1 MMTGLIPE
9 KQLSRRSFVKGS
21 GALVVGF
28 SAVGAIGAKAAQAAD
43 SPFASNG
50 PPDLGQVD
58 SFVAIHADNTA
69 SIKTGR
75 VEIGQGATTGL
86 LLLAA
91 EELDMDMSQLIFVRH
106 DTNVTP
112 NTGGTFGSSSISSAG
127 PRVRSAAATAKQT
140 LLSMASTQL
149 GVPVSSLSIS
159 KGVVSGG
166 GKSVTYGQLIGD
178 KLFNVP
184 MANQSITPGQAPSKA
199 VSDYK
204 LVGLSTNVPRIDI
217 PAKVTGTYAYVHNVR
232 VPGMLH
238 ARVIRPRGQGVYG
251 GGSATNILSVDV
263 NSIAHLPNVKVVRR
277 NDFLAVVA
285 PKEYDAIQAAA
296 ILKVTYGDPPT
307 ITGSG
312 NLYKS
317 MRDLDSAG
325 QAPAR
330 IGAVTGNV
338 DGALASAATRLQQ
351 TYKYQYNGHMPI
363 GPTCAVADVTANGA
377 IVFANTQDAY
387 TMRSNLRDVL
397 GLPLNNIRVQYWEGS
412 STFGNAP
419 ARHDG
424 GLAAAVASQLA
435 GAPVRLQ
442 FMRWDEHGWDNFG
455 PPQLADLRGAV
466 DASGNIVAY
475 EMTQFMPPGISQTAD
490 NPTRQHVGLPIGPLG
505 LGALDTNNSG
515 AQYQLTNRRVIGKS
529 LPGTAYFKTST
540 MRAPQAPQTCFASE
554 QFIDE
559 LAYAAKMDPYQ
570 FRLQNI
576 NQTDQNRWHDS
587 LVGAA
592 QLANWQPRVANSI
605 KQTGTVRTGRGIG
618 LGTFGGSQAGAVVEI
633 SVNLKTGKITV
644 DKAYS
649 AQVAGLT
656 VYLEGATQQMEGNLV
671 QGSSRALLEEVDFNT
686 KRQTSLDWV
695 TYPIIRFKD
704 SPKVATKIVQR
715 TDLAPSG
722 SGEPPTC
729 PVPAAIANAFFDAT
743 GVRIRQ
749 APMTPALVRA
759 TLKAAGV
766 V

>member
-9 KQLSRRSFVKGS
+9 KQFSRRSLIRGG

-28 SAVGAIGAKAAQAAD
+28 SAAGALGAKAAQAVD
-43 SPFASNG
+43 GPFSSNG

-91 EELDMDMSQLIFVRH
+91 EELDMDMGQLIFVRH
-106 DTNVTP
+106 DTNITP

-140 LLSMASTQL
+140 LLTMASTQL
-149 GVPVSSLSIS
+149 GVPVASLGVA

-184 MANQSITPGQAPSKA
+184 MANQSINPGQAPSKA
-199 VSDYK
+199 VSSYT
-204 LVGLSTNVPRIDI
+204 LVGVSTDVPRIDI
-217 PAKVTGTYAYVHNVR
+217 PAKVVGTYVFVHNVR

-238 ARVIRPRGQGVYG
+238 ARVIRPRGQGSYG
-251 GGSATNILSVDV
+251 GGSATNILEVDPSSV
-263 NSIAHLPNVKVVRR
+263 AHLPGVKVLQRA
-277 NDFLAVVA
+277 DFLAVVA

-296 ILKVTYGDPPT
+296 LLKVTYGDPPT
-307 ITGSG
+307 ISGSG

-330 IGAVTGNV
+330 IGAVSGNF
-338 DGALASAATRLQQ
+338 DTAYAAAANKLTA

-363 GPTCAVADVTANGA
+363 GPTCAVADVTPQGA
-377 IVFANTQDAY
+377 LVFANTQDAY
-387 TMRSNLRDVL
+387 TMRSNLHDVL
-397 GLPLNNIRVQYWEGS
+397 GLPINNIRVQYWEGS

-455 PPQLADLRGAV
+455 PPQLADMRGAV

-529 LPGTAYFKTST
+529 LPGTSYFKTST

-576 NQTDQNRWHDS
+576 STTDQNRWHDS

-592 QLANWQPRVANSI
+592 QLANWQPRVANSV
-605 KQTGTVRTGRGIG
+605 KQTGTVRKGRGIG

-633 SVNLKTGKITV
+633 SVNVKTGKITV

-671 QGSSRALLEEVDFNT
+671 QGASRALLEEVDFNT

-704 SPKVATKIVQR
+704 SPNVYTKIVQR

-722 SGEPPTC
+722 SGEPPTTS
-729 PVPAAIANAFFDAT
+729 VAAAIANGFFDAT